1 MVLKRKKENL
11 PAMTITIVANQKH
24 QQQQKVNQQNNSND
38 KSYSSLEI
46 SSVLSIVVFL
56 HLEFISSCLNMR

>member
-1 MVLKRKKENL
+1 
-11 PAMTITIVANQKH
+11 MTITIAANQKH

-38 KSYSSLEI
+38 KSYPSLEI